1 MAKDANM
8 SQATYDRLKQ
18 IGQQGGTENTNG
30 LPYQQAQAIINAVND
45 GKNGK

>member
-18 IGQQGGTENTNG
+18 IGQQGGTESTTG
-30 LPYQQAQAIINAVND
+30 LPHQQAQAIINAVND

>member
-18 IGQQGGTENTNG
+18 IGQQGGTENTIG
-30 LPYQQAQAIINAVND
+30 KPYPVAQAIINAVND